1 MIAAEGGAAGRD
13 GGRDAG
19 QVAGHDVRVA
29 LDDDRAARL
38 RDLLLGEVDAVED
51 LGLPVDRRLGRVQVL
66 RAVVVLAQ
74 AAGAEA
80 DDLAADVADGPHE
93 AAAEAVDGPATAL
106 LGDPGGDE
114 FLVGEAL
121 AAQEA
126 REVVPAGRAVADA
139 EVRGGG
145 LVEAALGEELAA
157 DLRLGALQLVHV
169 ELGGHLVRLDQADAL
184 TALVR
189 GVVAALLVPQ
199 GDARLAGEAF
209 DDLGEGEVVDLHH
222 ERDGVA
228 ALLAAEAM
236 EEALAG
242 ADLEGRR
249 LLVVEGAQA
258 LQVPAARVAQLQ
270 VLGHHGVDRDRVP
283 DRLHVLVIDPACH
296 ARILRRP
303 ADTHVTRPPPRG
315 AP

>member
-1 MIAAEGGAAGRD
+1 MVAAEGGAAGRD

-38 RDLLLGEVDAVED
+38 GDLLLGEVDAVED
-51 LGLPVDRRLGRVQVL
+51 LGLPVDRRLRRVQVL

-80 DDLAADVADGPHE
+80 DDLAADVADGPHQT
-93 AAAEAVDGPATAL
+93 AAEAVDGPAAAL

-114 FLVGEAL
+114 LLVGEAL
-121 AAQEA
+121 ATQEA
-126 REVVPAGRAVADA
+126 REVVPACRAVADA

-189 GVVAALLVPQ
+189 GL
-199 GDARLAGEAF
+199 
-209 DDLGEGEVVDLHH
+209 
-222 ERDGVA
+222 
-228 ALLAAEAM
+228 
-236 EEALAG
+236 
-242 ADLEGRR
+242 
-249 LLVVEGAQA
+249 
-258 LQVPAARVAQLQ
+258 
-270 VLGHHGVDRDRVP
+270 
-283 DRLHVLVIDPACH
+283 
-296 ARILRRP
+296 
-303 ADTHVTRPPPRG
+303 
-315 AP
+315 